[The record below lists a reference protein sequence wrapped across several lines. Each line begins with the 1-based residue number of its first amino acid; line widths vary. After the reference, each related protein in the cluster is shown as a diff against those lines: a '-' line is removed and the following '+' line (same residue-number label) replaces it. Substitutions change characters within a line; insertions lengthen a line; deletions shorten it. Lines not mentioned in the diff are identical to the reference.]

1 MDNAPIHNN
10 GSVKERRS
18 MQEIRSVQVP
28 QLKHKSNKVKIFLMS
43 LAAVIVIAVLVLAG
57 MFMFRGNISTTI
69 DSSRFQAVF
78 FTNGQV
84 YFGKLQIINDS
95 YLKLTDIFYLQTK
108 TTTGST
114 NPQTTTAN
122 TANDVELVKLGS
134 EIHGPEDQMIINK
147 DQVLF
152 FENLKSDGKVT
163 QSITQYKAK

>member
-10 GSVKERRS
+10 GSGKERRS
-18 MQEIRSVQVP
+18 MQEIRSVHVP
-28 QLKHKSNKVKIFLMS
+28 QPKRKRNKIKIFLML
-43 LAAVIVIAVLVLAG
+43 LAAVIVIAVLVLVG
-57 MFMFRGNISTTI
+57 LFMYRGNISTTI
-69 DSSRFQAVF
+69 DSTRFQAVF

-108 TTTGST
+108 TTSSST

-122 TANDVELVKLGS
+122 TANDVQLVKLGS

-163 QSITQYKAK
+163 QSIAQYKAK